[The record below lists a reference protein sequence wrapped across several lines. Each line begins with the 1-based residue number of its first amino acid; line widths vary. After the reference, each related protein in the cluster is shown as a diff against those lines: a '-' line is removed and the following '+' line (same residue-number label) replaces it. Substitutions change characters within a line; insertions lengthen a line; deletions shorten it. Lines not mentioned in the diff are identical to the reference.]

1 MAKKQKKNFK
11 RKKSDF
17 DNRPKYCKFTS
28 LGIEQVDFKD
38 IKLLKEYITETG
50 KIIPARMTGTSAK
63 YQRQLNKAVKRAR
76 HLALIPYTDSHYNQI
91 MELILLEKVAKLGDP
106 GDLVR
111 VKSGYGRNFLI
122 PSGKAVRA
130 DEENKAEYEKRKDD
144 LLKAEAERLAAAEEV
159 AKKLDSLEINI
170 KVAVSEEET
179 LYGSIG
185 TREIAESLETKGIII
200 EKSSIRLPEGTL
212 KELGEFIV
220 DIELHP
226 EVIRGIKVI
235 VSAQEET

>member
-1 MAKKQKKNFK
+1 
-11 RKKSDF
+11 
-17 DNRPKYCKFTS
+17 
-28 LGIEQVDFKD
+28 
-38 IKLLKEYITETG
+38 
-50 KIIPARMTGTSAK
+50 
-63 YQRQLNKAVKRAR
+63 
-76 HLALIPYTDSHYNQI
+76 

-185 TREIAESLETKGIII
+185 TREIAESLETKGITI